1 MNLDI
6 FLIILSSIFLGMSI
20 NKWWVSITTNIT
32 LKKKKEEK
40 NKKFVQILENLKSNP
55 TKAEFKSRVNGAI
68 YIQTEI
74 SEHNKVDLIYLV
86 DKDDVAI
93 FKNDDC
99 LFTSED
105 IERKTIDEI
114 IKVIRAKFE
123 NQINDVVSVL
133 GITFGREEFER
144 AFGLKSE
151 DIKKLFNFSQSE
163 SEIDK
168 IYFDNE
174 MKYDIDEILDRIN
187 IVGINNLT
195 KAELDFLRKWGNEKG
210 N

>member
-6 FLIILSSIFLGMSI
+6 FLIILSSTLFGMSI
-20 NKWWVSITTNIT
+20 NKALNT
-32 LKKKKEEK
+32 LKLNRRENKRKKLK
-40 NKKFVQILENLKSNP
+40 NGDFLEVLQNFSSIPRKIN
-55 TKAEFKSRVNGAI
+55 FKSRVNNTI
-68 YIQTEI
+68 YFSTELK
-74 SEHNKVDLIYLV
+74 SYGKVELVYLL
-86 DKDDVAI
+86 DRADVAI
-93 FKNDDC
+93 FRNDEC
-99 LFTSED
+99 IHTSD
-105 IERKTIDEI
+105 DVDRKTIDDI
-114 IKVIRAKFE
+114 TE
-123 NQINDVVSVL
+123 NLDKNFDAQINDVVNVL
-133 GITFGREEFER
+133 GITFNREEFER
-144 AFGLKSE
+144 AFGVKTE

>member
-6 FLIILSSIFLGMSI
+6 FLIILSSIFLGISI
-20 NKWWVSITTNIT
+20 NRWWVSITTNRS

-40 NKKFVQILENLKSNP
+40 NSKFIEILENLKSNP

-74 SEHNKVDLIYLV
+74 SEHNKVDLIYLS
-86 DKDDVAI
+86 DKDDIAI

-99 LFTSED
+99 LFTSDD
-105 IERKTIDEI
+105 IERKIIDEI
-114 IKVIRAKFE
+114 IKVITLKFE
-123 NQINDVVSVL
+123 SQINDVVSVL
-133 GITFGREEFER
+133 GITFSREEFER
-144 AFGLKSE
+144 AFGVKSE

-174 MKYDIDEILDRIN
+174 MKFDVDEILDRIN
-187 IVGINNLT
+187 IVGIHNLT
-195 KAELDFLRKWGNEKG
+195 KAELEFLRKYGNEKRD
-210 N
+210 